1 MLSLRGA
8 EHLKDVDAP
17 PAKGAELD
25 AESGDV
31 VFFKAPLDSDSQL
44 SVPLLG
50 VGDTAPDAAVYPPRK
65 ISVNPGERPSLVR
78 RASSAAGA
86 TVRTHREGS
95 FWDDPMAHLTDMA
108 MLAQPATASL
118 PVMEDEVAA
127 TAGAPEVATR
137 RQQSTPAGARPPPHA
152 VKSGATASSGGSG
165 LRAAAADRT
174 ISPRGM
180 PADIRTPLMMA
191 AVQVGGVAAETAVAV
206 EPQPASEAA
215 MSTSGPGVL

>member
-8 EHLKDVDAP
+8 EHLKDVDAAP
-17 PAKGAELD
+17 VKGVELD

-31 VFFKAPLDSDSQL
+31 VLFKAPLDSDSQL

-50 VGDTAPDAAVYPPRK
+50 VGDAAPVYPPRK
-65 ISVNPGERPSLVR
+65 LSANPGERPSQVR

-95 FWDDPMAHLTDMA
+95 FWADPLAHMTDMA

-118 PVMEDEVAA
+118 PVMDDEVAA

-137 RQQSTPAGARPPPHA
+137 RHQSTPAGARPPPHT
-152 VKSGATASSGGSG
+152 VMSGATASSGGSG

-191 AVQVGGVAAETAVAV
+191 VAQVGGAAPETALAV
-206 EPQPASEAA
+206 ESQPVSEAVV
-215 MSTSGPGVL
+215 STSSPGVF